1 MSGSIDGIDGTDG
14 RIELAHY
21 DAFAE
26 KLLPAVQ
33 QAAAFA
39 RGLEGRVHNSPKPGE
54 SSAVKQALTPADV
67 GTQEIILE
75 ALLEHFPEVC
85 LAAEEDTETV
95 AAFPQDAA
103 ARVVIDPI
111 DGTLRSYLEAS
122 GPYAV
127 IVGLV
132 LRGLYHSALV
142 SLPREGLYFDAVRGR
157 GAYAGASGEA
167 RKPVRSAADG
177 KCVYVSHGMPEAA
190 AEVLRSHDYE
200 VISAC
205 GGAVAVAPLVSGVC
219 AGVRWADTPL
229 GISIRGRV
237 GVLIAREAGA
247 VVGAANGAAFPEDME
262 TPSSTLLVASHP
274 DQLEHLNEALAAI
287 LP

>member
-1 MSGSIDGIDGTDG
+1 MSRSRDEQL
-14 RIELAHY
+14 RY
-21 DAFAE
+21 DEFAE

-33 QAAAFA
+33 RAAAFA
-39 RGLEGRVHNSPKPGE
+39 RGLEGKVRNSPKLAE
-54 SSAVKQALTPADV
+54 TSAVKQALTPADV

-95 AAFPQDAA
+95 AAFPKDAD

-127 IVGLV
+127 IVGLAI
-132 LRGLYHSALV
+132 RGLYHSALV
-142 SLPREGLYFDAVRGR
+142 SLPREGLCFDGVRGR
-157 GAYAGASGEA
+157 GAYAGSTAGA
-167 RKPVRSAADG
+167 RKPVRAVADG
-177 KCVYVSHGMPEAA
+177 NRIYVSHGMPEAA

-205 GGAVAVAPLVSGVC
+205 GGAVAVAPLVQGVC
-219 AGVRWADTPL
+219 AGVRWADTAL

-247 VVGAANGAAFPEDME
+247 LVRAANGIEFPEDMK
-262 TPSSTLLVASHP
+262 TPSSTLLVASDP
-274 DQLEHLNEALAAI
+274 KQLEHLDEALAAA

>member
-1 MSGSIDGIDGTDG
+1 MSGSRDAPDGP
-14 RIELAHY
+14 IEPARY

-26 KLLPAVQ
+26 KLLPAVH

-39 RGLEGRVHNSPKPGE
+39 RGLEGRVRNSPKPGE

-67 GTQEIILE
+67 GTQEILLE

-95 AAFPQDAA
+95 AAFPKDADA
-103 ARVVIDPI
+103 QVVIDPI

-127 IVGLV
+127 IVGLAI
-132 LRGLYHSALV
+132 RGLYHSALV

-157 GAYAGASGEA
+157 GAYAGATGVA

-177 KCVYVSHGMPEAA
+177 KCVYVSHGMPAAA
-190 AEVLRSHDYE
+190 AEVLRSHDYQ
-200 VISAC
+200 VVPAC
-205 GGAVAVAPLVSGVC
+205 GGAVAVAPLVPGVC
-219 AGVRWADTPL
+219 AGLRWAETAL

-247 VVGAANGAAFPEDME
+247 LVGAANGVAFPEDME
-262 TPSSTLLVASHP
+262 TPASTLLVASHP
-274 DQLEHLNEALAAI
+274 EQLEHLDEALAAV